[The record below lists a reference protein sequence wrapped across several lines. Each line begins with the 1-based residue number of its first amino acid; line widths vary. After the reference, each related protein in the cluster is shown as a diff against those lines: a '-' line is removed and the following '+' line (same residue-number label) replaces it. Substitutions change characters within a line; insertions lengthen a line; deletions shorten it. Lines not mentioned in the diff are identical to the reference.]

1 MRPPI
6 SSLPP
11 GLAGHRIAGRRGMT
25 ITIRRAAQKQLEAV
39 PARSDKNTIV
49 ALPARLPSGGDTSL
63 IRKVRRYD

>member
-1 MRPPI
+1 
-6 SSLPP
+6 
-11 GLAGHRIAGRRGMT
+11 MT

-63 IRKVRRYD
+63 IRKVSRYD